1 MAVERLFEATPPP
14 RVPRLGLLE
23 SIRRHFV
30 VAVMPVLLFA
40 AAAVALGLQR
50 SPEYTSEAR
59 VNVGGLNLTQQTLPG
74 YTTAVQQL
82 SVAYARSIDAT
93 GIVTPVARKV
103 GLTPAEVAD
112 SLSATPVQGSPVI
125 TIQATGSSAD
135 EAQRIADLGTNQLIA
150 YALTLN
156 RGDDVAGSLLRRYQ
170 KASQDFRKAE
180 VAAAKANSAGA
191 KNLAGTRVDTARL
204 KMQTV
209 GYLYQQSQVGQANGQ
224 LVQKLAPANP
234 ATSDRNKVL
243 KDYLAAALIAG
254 ILFGAGLAVARANA
268 VARRRLGAR

>member
-1 MAVERLFEATPPP
+1 MSVERLFEATPQP
-14 RVPRLGLLE
+14 RVARLGLFE
-23 SIRRHFV
+23 SLRRHFL
-30 VAVMPVLLFA
+30 VALLPVLLFVG
-40 AAAVALGLQR
+40 VALVVGLQR

-82 SVAYARSIDAT
+82 AVAYARSIDAA

-103 GLTPAEVAD
+103 GKTPGEIAA

-125 TIQATGSSAD
+125 TIEATGSSAA
-135 EAQRIADLGTNQLIA
+135 EAQRIAGLGTDELID

-156 RGDDVAGSLLRRYQ
+156 RGDDVAGSLLHRYER
-170 KASQDFRKAE
+170 ASKDFRRAE
-180 VAAAKANSAGA
+180 AALAKANGAGA
-191 KNLAGTRVDTARL
+191 KNIAETRVDTARL

-243 KDYLAAALIAG
+243 KDYIAAALIAG
-254 ILFGAGLAVARANA
+254 LLAGTGLAVLRANA